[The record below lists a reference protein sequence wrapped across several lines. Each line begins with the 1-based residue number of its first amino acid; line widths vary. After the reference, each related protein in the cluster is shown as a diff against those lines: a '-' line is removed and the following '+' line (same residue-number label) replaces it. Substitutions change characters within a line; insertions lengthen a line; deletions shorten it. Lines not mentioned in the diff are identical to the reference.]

1 MTSGPCVRLVLPH
14 QLFDQHLEAAG
25 DTVFV
30 LIEHDLL
37 FRQYAFHSHKLV
49 LHRAS
54 MARFAR
60 RLSEHGYEV
69 EVLRSDADHSSHDQL
84 AEFVRNRDPE
94 QVTWFEAAEPAAPKS
109 AKPIRRGR

>member
-1 MTSGPCVRLVLPH
+1 MLSARGGLWLGMNSGPRVRLVLPH
-14 QLFDQHLEAAG
+14 QLFDQHFEAAG
-25 DTVFV
+25 NTVFV

-54 MARFAR
+54 MNRFAR

-69 EVLRSDADHSSHDQL
+69 EVLQSDADHSSSDQL
-84 AEFVRNRDPE
+84 AGFIRDRNPVH
-94 QVTWFEAAEPAAPKS
+94 VT
-109 AKPIRRGR
+109 